1 MCEPKSNQ
9 IGSAIFC
16 IKNVTEELGI
26 EKPRRTYCFARNR
39 LRFARRHFSLP
50 QILSVTFIFAPLSAV
65 YYGLVA
71 LKNHRPDIAWAYLC
85 GTLSGMFG
93 L

>member
-1 MCEPKSNQ
+1 MNYM
-9 IGSAIFC
+9 
-16 IKNVTEELGI
+16 TEDDTMQLRQLGLNA
-26 EKPRRTYCFARNR
+26 PWRTHTLSRNR
-39 LRFARRHFSLP
+39 LHFARKHFSLP
-50 QILSVTFIFAPLSAV
+50 QILSVTFIFAPISAV

-71 LKNHRPDIAWAYLC
+71 LKNRRPDIAWAYLC